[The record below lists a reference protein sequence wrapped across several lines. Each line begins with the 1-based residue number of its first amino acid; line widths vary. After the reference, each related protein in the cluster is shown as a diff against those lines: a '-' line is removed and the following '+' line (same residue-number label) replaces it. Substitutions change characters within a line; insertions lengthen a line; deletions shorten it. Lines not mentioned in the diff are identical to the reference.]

1 MQTMSLTS
9 TQKMGWIPDI
19 PDHRDLHMTFS
30 TTKEAPKEIKK
41 SLDFK
46 TLKRPSLR
54 GLEDLR
60 GLEVLQQFTLK
71 K

>member
-46 TLKRPSLR
+46 NLKRPSLR

-60 GLEVLQQFTLK
+60 GLEVLQQIP
-71 K
+71 

>member
-41 SLDFK
+41 SLDFEK
-46 TLKRPSLR
+46 TQ
-54 GLEDLR
+54 LE
-60 GLEVLQQFTLK
+60 GP
-71 K
+71 